1 MAPRRYL
8 YTPVFDAR
16 LALTLTTPTAR
27 RQWLRSGLPEEI
39 GLLLLD
45 HWDDLPPV
53 PGRDTRWRR
62 LVITA
67 EPPFPT
73 PGVVLIDAR
82 SSPDGQ
88 LAEIRAI
95 AHINLEP

>member
-1 MAPRRYL
+1 MAPTRYV

-16 LALTLTTPTAR
+16 LALTLLTPTAR
-27 RQWLRSGLPEEI
+27 LQWLSSGLPEEI

-45 HWDDLPPV
+45 YWDDLPPV

-95 AHINLEP
+95 AHTSLDP